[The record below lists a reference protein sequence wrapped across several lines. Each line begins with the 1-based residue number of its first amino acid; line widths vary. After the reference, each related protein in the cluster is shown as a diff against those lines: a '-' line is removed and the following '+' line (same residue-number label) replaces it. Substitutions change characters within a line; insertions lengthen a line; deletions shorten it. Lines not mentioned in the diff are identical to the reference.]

1 MIQKRETGG
10 RCRGLQSNIGLRI
23 WTVQQ
28 GDHRIPEV
36 LWSNAPTV
44 KTIKTFNNMVVVII
58 VVMTV
63 DIDGSSILCGAGDAS
78 SPSATAAATFP
89 GISRFGIAFTCTMVC
104 VKCGRWA
111 YQGEWFSSGTTFL
124 GRRQYGYADPN
135 DDSLF
140 WFIICKP
147 DCHLNALRHASY
159 QLEQEVEELLQLAQ
173 SHHYIGCSSI
183 RNRVE
188 ELRWAWV
195 EYYAYV

>member
-1 MIQKRETGG
+1 M
-10 RCRGLQSNIGLRI
+10 
-23 WTVQQ
+23 QQ
-28 GDHRIPEV
+28 GDRRIPEV
-36 LWSNAPTV
+36 LWSNAPTA
-44 KTIKTFNNMVVVII
+44 KTIKTFNIMVVVII

-78 SPSATAAATFP
+78 SPSATAAASFP
-89 GISRFGIAFTCTMVC
+89 SISRFGIAFTCAMVC

-111 YQGEWFSSGTTFL
+111 YRGRWYL
-124 GRRQYGYADPN
+124 DRRRQYGYADPN

-183 RNRVE
+183 SNRVE